1 MLEQLADAGYGT
13 VEEVVTAH
21 EDLMFSLPREPPNRR
36 RRQADASAR
45 WAKPMSATDGRP
57 TGWDGVPPRGTT
69 AVDAQEA
76 RITSDSAVAAT
87 QTTGAAPAGRPA
99 PQYGEY
105 APEGWVN
112 PVLLEQE
119 RQEREDRERAAAS
132 AAPGTAGGS
141 GRSAVRTRAAAT
153 ADREPTTGDASSVR
167 RLGASPVDVLLTFVL
182 LGMGLVSV
190 VQSLSI
196 GSVASTVREQLETTY
211 TALQDPGA
219 LNGAAMI
226 SSVVML
232 VVFALVFWWSV
243 VRLRAGRRS
252 FWVPLLGGA
261 VATLLSAVVFAAVVL
276 QDDGL
281 VAAMMRQAAG
291 G

>member
-1 MLEQLADAGYGT
+1 
-13 VEEVVTAH
+13 
-21 EDLMFSLPREPPNRR
+21 
-36 RRQADASAR
+36 
-45 WAKPMSATDGRP
+45 MSAPDGRP
-57 TGWDGVPPRGTT
+57 TGWDVVPPRGTT

-76 RITSDSAVAAT
+76 RIAPDTAGAAT
-87 QTTGAAPAGRPA
+87 QTPGAVPAGRPA

-112 PVLLEQE
+112 PVLVEQERQE

-132 AAPGTAGGS
+132 AAPGAAGGS
-141 GRSAVRTRAAAT
+141 GRPAVRARAAAT
-153 ADREPTTGDASSVR
+153 ADRTATTGDTASAR

-196 GSVASTVREQLETTY
+196 GSVASTVREELETNY

-232 VVFALVFWWSV
+232 VVFALVLWWSV

-261 VATLLSAVVFAAVVL
+261 VATLLSAVVFAAVVFR
-276 QDDGL
+276 DDGF

>member
-1 MLEQLADAGYGT
+1 M
-13 VEEVVTAH
+13 TAP
-21 EDLMFSLPREPPNRR
+21 D
-36 RRQADASAR
+36 
-45 WAKPMSATDGRP
+45 
-57 TGWDGVPPRGTT
+57 GWDVVPPRGTT
-69 AVDAQEA
+69 AVDAREA
-76 RITSDSAVAAT
+76 RITSDSAGAGMQAA
-87 QTTGAAPAGRPA
+87 GAAPAGRPA

-112 PVLLEQE
+112 PVLVEQE

-132 AAPGTAGGS
+132 AGPGTARGS
-141 GRSAVRTRAAAT
+141 GRSAVRTRPPAT
-153 ADREPTTGDASSVR
+153 ADRTGQGAPATGDPSTVR

-190 VQSLSI
+190 IQSLSI
-196 GSVASTVREQLETTY
+196 GSVASTVREQLELTY
-211 TALQDPGA
+211 TALEDPGA
-219 LNGAAMI
+219 LSGAAMV

-232 VVFALVFWWSV
+232 VVFALVLWWSV

-261 VATLLSAVVFAAVVL
+261 VATLLSAVVFAAVVF
-276 QDDGL
+276 QDDGF
-281 VAAMMRQAAG
+281 VAVLMRQASG

>member
-1 MLEQLADAGYGT
+1 
-13 VEEVVTAH
+13 
-21 EDLMFSLPREPPNRR
+21 
-36 RRQADASAR
+36 
-45 WAKPMSATDGRP
+45 MSAPDGRP

-76 RITSDSAVAAT
+76 RIASGSAVAPA
-87 QTTGAAPAGRPA
+87 QTAGAAPAGRPA

-112 PVLLEQE
+112 PVLVEQE

-132 AAPGTAGGS
+132 TAPGTPGGS

-153 ADREPTTGDASSVR
+153 ADRKPTTGNASSVG

-226 SSVVML
+226 SSIGML
-232 VVFALVFWWSV
+232 VVFALVLWWSV
-243 VRLRAGRRS
+243 VRLRAAKRT

-261 VATLLSAVVFAAVVL
+261 VATVFSTVVFVVVVF
-276 QDDGL
+276 QDDGF
-281 VAAMMRQAAG
+281 VAAMMRQASG